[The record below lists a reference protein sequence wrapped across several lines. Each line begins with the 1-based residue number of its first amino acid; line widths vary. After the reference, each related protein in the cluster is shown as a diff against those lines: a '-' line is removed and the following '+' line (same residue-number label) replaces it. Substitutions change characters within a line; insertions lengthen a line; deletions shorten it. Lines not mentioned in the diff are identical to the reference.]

1 MRTET
6 IKPDGANVALLD
18 LDDLPGGQSQ
28 LKKCPFCA
36 ELIQTE
42 AIKCRHCHEFL
53 NGSARPVSAPPARK
67 WYHSNGSLVTSLL
80 MVGPLALPLLWINP
94 RYKRTTKVVISLLV
108 LGVTFFCLRVLVS
121 TYQRVSEQLQMM
133 GGF

>member
-6 IKPDGANVALLD
+6 IETDGANAAVID
-18 LDDLPGGQSQ
+18 LDDLPGGQRQ

-53 NGSARPVSAPPARK
+53 NGSKRSLSAPPAKK
-67 WYHSNGSLVTSLL
+67 WYHSTGSLVTSLL
-80 MVGPLALPLLWINP
+80 MVGPFALPLLWINP
-94 RYKRTTKVVISLLV
+94 RYKLTTKIVVSIVV
-108 LGVTFFCLRVLVS
+108 LAVTAYCAKVMVA
-121 TYQRVSEQLQMM
+121 TYQRVSEQFQML